1 MAVKP
6 PTVVSVPSTLQSSV
20 QIGTLCMISLGVLMM
35 AVDLGRKDETLRRI
49 QIDTGELKVI
59 CSELVKSQVRAV
71 ANDENMIKE
80 LAMLASRLERIQ
92 LFAV

>member
-6 PTVVSVPSTLQSSV
+6 QSVVSVPSTLQSSV

-80 LAMLASRLERIQ
+80 LAMLASRLDKITK
-92 LFAV
+92 

>member
-6 PTVVSVPSTLQSSV
+6 QTVVSVPSTLQSSV

-35 AVDLGRKDETLRRI
+35 AVDLGRKDETLRQI
-49 QIDTGELKVI
+49 QIDTSQLKTI

-71 ANDENMIKE
+71 ANDENIVKE
-80 LAMLASRLERIQ
+80 LAMLASRLDRITK
-92 LFAV
+92 

>member
-49 QIDTGELKVI
+49 QIDTSELKTI
-59 CSELVKSQVRAV
+59 CSDLVKSQVRAV

-80 LAMLASRLERIQ
+80 RAMLASRLDKITK
-92 LFAV
+92 

>member
-59 CSELVKSQVRAV
+59 CSELVKSQVRSV
-71 ANDENMIKE
+71 ANNESIVKE
-80 LAMLASRLERIQ
+80 LAMLASRLDKITK
-92 LFAV
+92 

>member
-6 PTVVSVPSTLQSSV
+6 QTVVSVPSTLQSSV

-49 QIDTGELKVI
+49 QIDTGELKSI
-59 CSELVKSQVRAV
+59 CSELVKSQVRSV
-71 ANDENMIKE
+71 ANNESISKE
-80 LAMLASRLERIQ
+80 LAMLASRLDKITK
-92 LFAV
+92 

>member
-49 QIDTGELKVI
+49 QIDTGELKMI

-80 LAMLASRLERIQ
+80 LAMLASRLDKITR
-92 LFAV
+92 

>member
-80 LAMLASRLERIQ
+80 LAMLAGRLDRITK
-92 LFAV
+92 

>member
-6 PTVVSVPSTLQSSV
+6 QTIVSVPSTLQSSV

-80 LAMLASRLERIQ
+80 LAMLASRLDRITK
-92 LFAV
+92 

>member
-20 QIGTLCMISLGVLMM
+20 LIGTLCMISLGVLMM

-49 QIDTGELKVI
+49 QIDTSELKTI
-59 CSELVKSQVRAV
+59 CSDLVKSQVRAV

-80 LAMLASRLERIQ
+80 LAMLASRLDKITK
-92 LFAV
+92 

>member
-6 PTVVSVPSTLQSSV
+6 QSVVSVPSTLQSSV

-49 QIDTGELKVI
+49 QIDTGELKSI

-80 LAMLASRLERIQ
+80 LAMLASRLDKITK
-92 LFAV
+92 

>member
-1 MAVKP
+1 MAVKQQS
-6 PTVVSVPSTLQSSV
+6 VVSVPSTLQSSV

-80 LAMLASRLERIQ
+80 LAMLASRLDKITK
-92 LFAV
+92 

>member
-59 CSELVKSQVRAV
+59 CSELVKSQVRSV
-71 ANDENMIKE
+71 ANNENIVKE
-80 LAMLASRLERIQ
+80 LAMLASRLDKITK
-92 LFAV
+92 

>member
-6 PTVVSVPSTLQSSV
+6 QTVVSVPSTLQSSV

-49 QIDTGELKVI
+49 QIDTGELKMI

-80 LAMLASRLERIQ
+80 LAMLASRLDKITK
-92 LFAV
+92 

>member
-6 PTVVSVPSTLQSSV
+6 PTVVSVSSTLQSSV

-49 QIDTGELKVI
+49 QIDTSELKTI
-59 CSELVKSQVRAV
+59 CSDLVKSQFRAV
-71 ANDENMIKE
+71 ANDENIVKE
-80 LAMLASRLERIQ
+80 LAMLASRMDKITK
-92 LFAV
+92 

>member
-49 QIDTGELKVI
+49 QIDTGELKSI
-59 CSELVKSQVRAV
+59 CSELVKSQVRSV
-71 ANDENMIKE
+71 ANNESITKE
-80 LAMLASRLERIQ
+80 LAMLASRVDKITK
-92 LFAV
+92 

>member
-6 PTVVSVPSTLQSSV
+6 QTVVSVPSTLQSSV

-35 AVDLGRKDETLRRI
+35 AVDLGRKDETLRQI
-49 QIDTGELKVI
+49 QIDTSQLKTI

-80 LAMLASRLERIQ
+80 LAMLASRLDKITK
-92 LFAV
+92 

>member
-6 PTVVSVPSTLQSSV
+6 QTIVSVPSTLQSSV

-49 QIDTGELKVI
+49 QIDTGELKMI

-71 ANDENMIKE
+71 ANDENIVKE
-80 LAMLASRLERIQ
+80 LAMLASRLDQ
-92 LFAV
+92 LTK

>member
-35 AVDLGRKDETLRRI
+35 AVDLGRKDETVRRI
-49 QIDTGELKVI
+49 QIDTGELKSI

-80 LAMLASRLERIQ
+80 LAMLASRLDKITK
-92 LFAV
+92 

>member
-6 PTVVSVPSTLQSSV
+6 QTVVSVPSTLQSSV

-49 QIDTGELKVI
+49 QIDTSELKTI
-59 CSELVKSQVRAV
+59 CSDLVKSQVRAV

-80 LAMLASRLERIQ
+80 LAMLASRLDKITK
-92 LFAV
+92 

>member
-6 PTVVSVPSTLQSSV
+6 QTIVSVPSTLQSSV

-35 AVDLGRKDETLRRI
+35 AVDLGRKDETLRQI
-49 QIDTGELKVI
+49 QIDTSQLKTI
-59 CSELVKSQVRAV
+59 CSDLVKSQVRAV

-80 LAMLASRLERIQ
+80 LAMLASRLDRITK
-92 LFAV
+92 

>member
-6 PTVVSVPSTLQSSV
+6 QTIVSVPSTLQSSV

-49 QIDTGELKVI
+49 QIDTGEPKMI

-80 LAMLASRLERIQ
+80 LAMLASRLDKITK
-92 LFAV
+92 

>member
-6 PTVVSVPSTLQSSV
+6 QTVVSVPSTLQSSV

-49 QIDTGELKVI
+49 QIDTGELKSI
-59 CSELVKSQVRAV
+59 CSDLVKSQVRAV

-80 LAMLASRLERIQ
+80 LAMLASRLDKITK
-92 LFAV
+92 

>member
-1 MAVKP
+1 MVVKP

-59 CSELVKSQVRAV
+59 CSELVKSQVRSV
-71 ANDENMIKE
+71 ANNESIAKE
-80 LAMLASRLERIQ
+80 LAMLASRLDKITK
-92 LFAV
+92 

>member
-49 QIDTGELKVI
+49 QIDTGELKSI
-59 CSELVKSQVRAV
+59 CSELVKSQVRSV
-71 ANDENMIKE
+71 ANNESISKE
-80 LAMLASRLERIQ
+80 LAMLASRLDKITK
-92 LFAV
+92 

>member
-49 QIDTGELKVI
+49 QIDTGELKSI

-80 LAMLASRLERIQ
+80 LAMLASRLDKITK
-92 LFAV
+92 

>member
-6 PTVVSVPSTLQSSV
+6 QTVVSVPSTLQSSV

-35 AVDLGRKDETLRRI
+35 AVDLGRKDETLRQI
-49 QIDTGELKVI
+49 QIDTSQLKTI
-59 CSELVKSQVRAV
+59 CSDLVKSQVRAV

-80 LAMLASRLERIQ
+80 LAMLASRLDRITK
-92 LFAV
+92 

>member
-6 PTVVSVPSTLQSSV
+6 QTVVSVPSTLQSSV

-49 QIDTGELKVI
+49 QIDTSELKTI
-59 CSELVKSQVRAV
+59 CSDLVKSQVRAV
-71 ANDENMIKE
+71 ANDENIVKE
-80 LAMLASRLERIQ
+80 LAMLASRLDQ
-92 LFAV
+92 LTK

>member
-35 AVDLGRKDETLRRI
+35 AVDLGRKDETLRQI
-49 QIDTGELKVI
+49 QIDTSQLKTI
-59 CSELVKSQVRAV
+59 CSDLVKSQVRAV

-80 LAMLASRLERIQ
+80 LAMLASRLDKITK
-92 LFAV
+92 

>member
-6 PTVVSVPSTLQSSV
+6 QTIVSVPSTLQSSV

-49 QIDTGELKVI
+49 QIDTGELKMI

-80 LAMLASRLERIQ
+80 LAMLASRLDRITK
-92 LFAV
+92 

>member
-49 QIDTGELKVI
+49 QIDTGELKSI
-59 CSELVKSQVRAV
+59 CSELVKSQVRSV
-71 ANDENMIKE
+71 ANNESITKE
-80 LAMLASRLERIQ
+80 LAMLASRLDKITK
-92 LFAV
+92 

>member
-6 PTVVSVPSTLQSSV
+6 QTVVSVPSTLQSSV

-49 QIDTGELKVI
+49 QIDTGELKMI

-71 ANDENMIKE
+71 ANDENIVKE
-80 LAMLASRLERIQ
+80 LAMLASRLDKITK
-92 LFAV
+92 

>member
-49 QIDTGELKVI
+49 QIDTSELKTI
-59 CSELVKSQVRAV
+59 CSDLVKSQVRAV
-71 ANDENMIKE
+71 ANDENIVKE
-80 LAMLASRLERIQ
+80 LAMLASRLDKITR
-92 LFAV
+92 

>member
-6 PTVVSVPSTLQSSV
+6 QTVVSVPSTLQSSV

-49 QIDTGELKVI
+49 QIDTGELKSI

-80 LAMLASRLERIQ
+80 LAMLASRLDKITK
-92 LFAV
+92 

>member
-20 QIGTLCMISLGVLMM
+20 QIGTLCVISLGVLMM

-80 LAMLASRLERIQ
+80 LAMLAGRLDRITK
-92 LFAV
+92 

>member
-6 PTVVSVPSTLQSSV
+6 QTVVSVPSTLQSSV

-49 QIDTGELKVI
+49 QIDTGELKSI

-80 LAMLASRLERIQ
+80 LAMLASRLDKI
-92 LFAV
+92 AK

>member
-6 PTVVSVPSTLQSSV
+6 QTVVSVPSSLQSSV
-20 QIGTLCMISLGVLMM
+20 RIGTLCMISLGVLMM

-49 QIDTGELKVI
+49 QIDTGELKMI

-80 LAMLASRLERIQ
+80 LAMLASRLDRITK
-92 LFAV
+92 

>member
-6 PTVVSVPSTLQSSV
+6 QTVVSVPSTLQSSV

-49 QIDTGELKVI
+49 QIDTGELKSI
-59 CSELVKSQVRAV
+59 CSELVNSQVRAV

-80 LAMLASRLERIQ
+80 LAMLASRLDKITK
-92 LFAV
+92 